1 MPTDGI
7 ASIGN
12 DADTPLVIE
21 FAASEDA
28 VNEMVDST
36 GADGTRTTHHAPIAT
51 TATATAVEMTRRYP
65 NH

>member
-7 ASIGN
+7 ASVGN
-12 DADTPLVIE
+12 DADTPLV
-21 FAASEDA
+21 SEVA
-28 VNEMVDST
+28 VNEIVDST
-36 GADGTRTTHHAPIAT
+36 GEGGTRTTHHAPIAT